1 MAVNGPVP
9 VTIDYQ
15 YISRGIYHVYRP
27 KTDLLTFLIP
37 WLPLRHMSRAHPI

>member
-9 VTIDYQ
+9 VTIDDQ
-15 YISRGIYHVYRP
+15 DFSRGIYHVYHR
-27 KTDLLTFLIP
+27 TIDLLTFLIP